1 MIIYWGN
8 DFKINKRIEES
19 NYRLVI
25 KEEILT
31 VLIEPEQPYPE
42 TYYENHP
49 DLLLVIEGGLLHP
62 SDRKKIMELYKEY
75 HDEFV
80 IYLQGVYNLLLWDKI
95 KGKIIVANDKLG
107 SIPFFYH
114 IMKDGSEFFAS
125 TRLKAIMELVNIE
138 KKINKT
144 ALTQFA
150 FFNYITGRDTFI
162 KGINQFLPG
171 TRLVLHKEKIME
183 ERYYSVAEHFAE
195 KPITEEEMLTTFPK
209 ILLQVIS
216 EWVRDK
222 KRVGILLSGGYDSR
236 ILLAC
241 LMKLGIAGNAYTWH
255 NPQVEETGIAREIA
269 RIAGFRHR
277 YLSYYPE
284 EKVAEE
290 NIFEAGRITE
300 FAFPFFHVGRYNAVK
315 EISSEVDIIF
325 SGQGEIIRRIPI
337 PNDYINAALVNY
349 LKNGT
354 LYTKNIDHFFSIT
367 NDMLEPLLDTLQY
380 KDCTFTQKLTLFLL
394 VHAYRSDYCIL
405 RYAESQQKLVAMPFL
420 DSRIIQ
426 ILLRSP
432 FSIARLK
439 TWNKDIRTTFFT
451 RKLYFR
457 LLKEYAPE
465 LLDVPVDRGYP
476 PRYDACSIGLLMTV
490 LWGLK
495 NLINAKRI
503 ADAEISAP
511 WRILIKKIL
520 GEPRTLKRGFYD
532 NKRLL
537 DKIKNEEKWTP
548 VESYELEKVARFEL
562 GYRYFVEK
570 SI

>member
-1 MIIYWGN
+1 MIIYRGN

-49 DLLLVIEGGLLHP
+49 DSLLVIEGNLLYP
-62 SDRKKIMELYKEY
+62 SNREKIMELYKEY
-75 HDEFV
+75 HDDFV

-114 IMKDGSEFFAS
+114 IIKDSSEFFAS
-125 TRLKAIMELVNIE
+125 TRLKAILELVNIE

-150 FFNYITGRDTFI
+150 FFNYITGRGTFI
-162 KGINQFLPG
+162 EGINQFLPG
-171 TRLVLHKEKIME
+171 MQLVWHKEKIME
-183 ERYYSVAEHFAE
+183 RRYYSIAEHFNE
-195 KPITEEEMLTTFPK
+195 QPVTEEELLTLFPT
-209 ILLQVIS
+209 ILLQIIR
-216 EWVRDK
+216 EWLNDR
-222 KRVGILLSGGYDSR
+222 KRIGILLSGGYDSR

-241 LMKLGIAGNAYTWH
+241 FMKLGITGNAYTWD
-255 NPQVEETGIAREIA
+255 NPKVEETGIAKEIA

-277 YLSYYPE
+277 YLPYYPE

-290 NIFEAGRITE
+290 NILEAGRITE

-337 PNDYINAALVNY
+337 PNDYINAAMVDY

-354 LYTKNIDHFFSIT
+354 LYAKNIEHFFPIT
-367 NDMLEPLLDTLQY
+367 NDMLESLIPALQY
-380 KDCTFTQKLTLFLL
+380 NNCTFTQKLTLFLL
-394 VHAYRSDYCIL
+394 EHAYRSDYCIL
-405 RYAESQQKLVAMPFL
+405 RYAESHQRLVAMPFL

-439 TWNKDIRTTFFT
+439 TWNKNIRTTFFT
-451 RKLYFR
+451 RRLYFR

-476 PRYDACSIGLLMTV
+476 PRYDSCSIGLLMTV

-495 NLINAKRI
+495 NLINSKII
-503 ADAEISAP
+503 AQAEISAP

-537 DKIKNEEKWTP
+537 DKIMNEEKWTP

-562 GYRYFVEK
+562 WYRDLIEK

>member
-1 MIIYWGN
+1 MIIYRGN

-49 DLLLVIEGGLLHP
+49 DSLLVIEGNLLYP
-62 SDRKKIMELYKEY
+62 SNREKIMELYKEY
-75 HDEFV
+75 HDDFV

-114 IMKDGSEFFAS
+114 IIKDNSEFFAS
-125 TRLKAIMELVNIE
+125 TRLKAILELVDIE

-150 FFNYITGRDTFI
+150 FFNYITGRGTFI

-171 TRLVLHKEKIME
+171 MQLVWHKEKIME
-183 ERYYSVAEHFAE
+183 RRYYSIAEHFNE
-195 KPITEEEMLTTFPK
+195 QPVTEEELLTAFPT
-209 ILLQVIS
+209 ILLQIIR
-216 EWVRDK
+216 EWVNDRK
-222 KRVGILLSGGYDSR
+222 KVGILLSGGYDSR

-241 LMKLGIAGNAYTWH
+241 FMKLGITGNAYTWP
-255 NPQVEETGIAREIA
+255 NPQVKETGIAKDIA
-269 RIAGFRHR
+269 RIAGFRHH
-277 YLSYYPE
+277 YLPYYPE

-290 NIFEAGRITE
+290 NILEAGRITE

-337 PNDYINAALVNY
+337 PNDYINATLTDY
-349 LKNGT
+349 LRNGI
-354 LYTKNIDHFFSIT
+354 LSDHNVEHFFSI
-367 NDMLEPLLDTLQY
+367 NKDGLDLLANIFHDMNY
-380 KDCTFTQKLTLFLL
+380 KLTQKLTLFLL
-394 VHAYRSDYCIL
+394 EHAYRSDYNIL
-405 RYAESQQKLVAMPFL
+405 RYGESHHRLVAMPFL
-420 DSRIIQ
+420 DSRIIA

-439 TWNKDIRTTFFT
+439 AWNKSIGATFFT
-451 RKLYFR
+451 RKLYFK

-465 LLDVPVDRGYP
+465 LLDIPVDRGYA

-495 NLINAKRI
+495 NLINSRRI
-503 ADAEISAP
+503 AHTETSAP
-511 WRILIKKIL
+511 WRIFIKKIV
-520 GEPRTLKRGFYD
+520 GEPRTLKREFYD
-532 NKRLL
+532 NRRLC
-537 DKIKNEEKWTP
+537 DKIENERTWTP

-562 GYRYFVEK
+562 WYRYLIEK